1 MSDRRTPDLFVEQ
14 ALLGEREASTADAAR
29 VAQLAES
36 NADILK
42 RYPPRVVGMRVRG
55 QRQKAARAWALG
67 GSLVVVAAALTLFVL
82 PQPTSRVEVRQQFDD
97 GNGGF
102 VRPKG
107 LLPTLHVF
115 RVTDVGA
122 QQLEP
127 EASAHEGDRL
137 QVSYIAAG
145 ANYGMVLSID
155 GRGTVTVH
163 LPLAGT
169 EAAALSKDGDTTL
182 GASYALDDAPAYERF
197 FLVTSDQPFPV
208 STVTTAAN
216 QLAKSGQGQS
226 APLSLP
232 ANLHQTP
239 FLLLKR

>member
-67 GSLVVVAAALTLFVL
+67 GSLVVVAAALTLFVM
-82 PQPTSRVEVRQQFDD
+82 PTPVSHTVQPVDD
-97 GNGGF
+97 GSGE
-102 VRPKG
+102 RPKG

-115 RVTDVGA
+115 RVTDAGA
-122 QQLEP
+122 EQLEP

-145 ANYGMVLSID
+145 AKYGMVLSID

-163 LPLAGT
+163 LPLAGA
-169 EAAALSKDGDTTL
+169 EAAPLSKNGDTTL
-182 GASYALDDAPAYERF
+182 GSSYALDDAPAYERF

-208 STVTTAAN
+208 SAVTTAAN
-216 QLAKSGQGQS
+216 QLAKGGHADQGQ
-226 APLSLP
+226 LSLP

>member
-42 RYPPRVVGMRVRG
+42 RYPPRVIGMRVRG
-55 QRQKAARAWALG
+55 HRRKAARAWAFG

-82 PQPTSRVEVRQQFDD
+82 PTPVSQIVRPLDD
-97 GNGGF
+97 GTG
-102 VRPKG
+102 VRWKG
-107 LLPTLHVF
+107 LEPTLHVF
-115 RVTDVGA
+115 RVTDAGA
-122 QQLEP
+122 ERLEP

-137 QVSYIAAG
+137 QVSYIAAD
-145 ANYGMVLSID
+145 ARYGMVLSID

-169 EAAALSKDGDTTL
+169 DAAPLSKDGDTIL
-182 GASYALDDAPAYERF
+182 GSSYALDDAPAYERF

-208 STVTTAAN
+208 ATVAAAAN

-226 APLSLP
+226 APLPLP
-232 ANLHQTP
+232 SNIDQTS
-239 FLLLKR
+239 FLVLKR

>member
-14 ALLGEREASTADAAR
+14 ALLGEREANPADAAR

-55 QRQKAARAWALG
+55 HRQKAARAWAFG
-67 GSLVVVAAALTLFVL
+67 GSLVVVAAALTLFVI
-82 PQPTSRVEVRQQFDD
+82 PTPVSQTVQPVDD
-97 GNGGF
+97 GSGT
-102 VRPKG
+102 RLKG
-107 LLPTLHVF
+107 LEPTLHLF
-115 RVTDVGA
+115 RVTDAGA
-122 QQLEP
+122 EQLAP
-127 EASAHEGDRL
+127 ETSAHEGDRL

-169 EAAALSKDGDTTL
+169 EAAPLSKEGDTTL
-182 GASYALDDAPAYERF
+182 GSSYALDDAPAYERF

-216 QLAKSGQGQS
+216 QLAKGGHADQGQ
-226 APLSLP
+226 LSLP

>member
-14 ALLGEREASTADAAR
+14 ALLGEREASAADAAR

-42 RYPPRVVGMRVRG
+42 RYPPRVIGMRVRG
-55 QRQKAARAWALG
+55 HRRKAARAWAFG

-82 PQPTSRVEVRQQFDD
+82 PTPVSQTVRPLDD
-97 GNGGF
+97 GSD
-102 VRPKG
+102 VRSKG
-107 LLPTLHVF
+107 PPALHVF
-115 RVTDVGA
+115 RVTDAGA
-122 QQLEP
+122 EQLAP
-127 EASAHEGDRL
+127 EAAAHEGDRL
-137 QVSYIAAG
+137 QVSYIAAD
-145 ANYGMVLSID
+145 ARYGMVLSID

-169 EAAALSKDGDTTL
+169 EAAPLSKDGDTIL
-182 GASYALDDAPAYERF
+182 GSSYALDDAPAYERF

-208 STVTTAAN
+208 ATVAAAAN

-226 APLSLP
+226 APLALP
-232 ANLHQTP
+232 STFHQTS
-239 FLLLKR
+239 FLVLKR

>member
-14 ALLGEREASTADAAR
+14 ALLGEREASPADAAR

-55 QRQKAARAWALG
+55 HRQKAARAWALG
-67 GSLVVVAAALTLFVL
+67 GSLVVVAAALTLFVV
-82 PQPTSRVEVRQQFDD
+82 PTPVSQIVPPVED
-97 GNGGF
+97 GSGI
-102 VRPKG
+102 RDKG
-107 LLPTLHVF
+107 LEPTLHVF
-115 RVTDVGA
+115 RVTEAGV
-122 QQLEP
+122 QRLP
-127 EASAHEGDRL
+127 EAAPAHVGDRL

-169 EAAALSKDGDTTL
+169 EAAPLSKDGDTTL